1 MSHERP
7 TPGRKSS
14 CQLWPIYPG
23 QAPKGPPELSATLPS
38 GCSRLL
44 KGTSV
49 FQTLVTSLRLL
60 KIDTE
65 GLDALILRQMLRYGE
80 EVGFFPDRVQFE
92 RNNLTDLTGSQQT
105 FDALQAAFDCWI
117 PPAEDPL
124 ELSDDV
130 HCLRLVDIAPSR
142 PTMASG
148 GEVDPPWVRVEL
160 PDRLPVA
167 GVRLPGGFLASP
179 LNASVGD
186 SRDASHHRLCGTLR
200 PTLHGIAAVRCPA
213 GVEGRFLT
221 LTGPTAATP
230 QASEGLKEQ
239 SFRLF

>member
-1 MSHERP
+1 AQMVI
-7 TPGRKSS
+7 K
-14 CQLWPIYPG
+14 
-23 QAPKGPPELSATLPS
+23 
-38 GCSRLL
+38 
-44 KGTSV
+44 V
-49 FQTLVTSLRLL
+49 QTLTYRSLMERYNVTSLRLL

-92 RNNLTDLTGSQQT
+92 RNNLTDFSGSQQT

-117 PPAEDPL
+117 PPAED
-124 ELSDDV
+124 DV
-130 HCLRLVDIAPSR
+130 HCLRLVDIAPTR
-142 PTMASG
+142 PTTASG

-167 GVRLPGGFLASP
+167 AATLPQVRLPSGFVAP
-179 LNASVGD
+179 LHASVGD
-186 SRDASHHRLCGTLR
+186 SRDASNHRSCGTLR
-200 PTLHGIAAVRCPA
+200 PTLDGIAAVRCPA

-230 QASEGLKEQ
+230 Q
-239 SFRLF
+239 